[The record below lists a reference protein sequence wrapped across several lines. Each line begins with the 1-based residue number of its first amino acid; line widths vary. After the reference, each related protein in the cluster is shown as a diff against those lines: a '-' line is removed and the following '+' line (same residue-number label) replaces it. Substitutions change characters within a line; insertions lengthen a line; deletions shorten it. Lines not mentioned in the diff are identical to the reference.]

1 MLALAQRMLLVMT
14 GLRRSI
20 VTGSIIEIAKPG
32 GGLEPLAAGLIGN
45 PFPWHRK
52 TGLGIRNRFRPV

>member
-1 MLALAQRMLLVMT
+1 MT